1 MTDFFVALGLVFVI
15 EGVMFAAF
23 PASSKR
29 AMMCV
34 IETAEPTLRTVG
46 IGCAVVGLVLVWLM
60 RG

>member
-1 MTDFFVALGLVFVI
+1 MTDFLVAFGLVFVI

-23 PASSKR
+23 PASAKR

-34 IETAEPTLRTVG
+34 VETAEPTLRVVG
-46 IGCAVVGLVLVWLM
+46 IGCAVVGLAVVWLM

>member
-1 MTDFFVALGLVFVI
+1 MTDFLVAFGLVFVI

-34 IETAEPTLRTVG
+34 IETAEPVLRKVG
-46 IGCAVVGLVLVWLM
+46 IACAIAGLLLVWLM